1 MGSNQS
7 RPRSVTAMGVLF
19 IGVGIVGLAY
29 HASEVDLAHPFQSDA
44 LLIQFV
50 RLLAVVAGVF
60 ILRGANWAR
69 WLAIAWMAFHV
80 IVSALHSAGE
90 ALAHAVLLAAI
101 AYVLLRPA
109 ASAYFRRTKARPVS
123 A

>member
-1 MGSNQS
+1 MASKHG

-29 HASEVDLAHPFQSDA
+29 HASEVDLARPFQADA
-44 LLIQFV
+44 LLILFV
-50 RLLAVVAGVF
+50 RLLAVIAGIF

-69 WLAIAWMAFHV
+69 WLAIAWLAFHV
-80 IVSALHSAGE
+80 IVSAFNSVGE
-90 ALAHAVLLAAI
+90 ALVHGVLLAVI

-109 ASAYFRRTKARPVS
+109 ASDYFRRPKAPPVR

>member
-1 MGSNQS
+1 MDSDRS

-19 IGVGIVGLAY
+19 IGVGIVGLVY
-29 HASEVDLAHPFQSDA
+29 HASEIDFAHLFESDA
-44 LLIQFV
+44 LLILFV

-60 ILRGANWAR
+60 MLRGANWAR

-80 IVSALHSAGE
+80 VVSAFNSVGE
-90 ALAHAVLLAAI
+90 ALMHAVLLAVI
-101 AYVLLRPA
+101 AYVLLRPD
-109 ASAYFRRTKARPVS
+109 ASAYFRRTKAPPVS